1 MDFGKVKPEEM
12 ARIDFALPPDHAFT
26 SRTLP
31 GPPAGA
37 PQVFVGCP
45 IWASKDWAGKVYPP
59 GAREK
64 EYLKHYARQFNTIEL
79 NTTHYR
85 IPDPDT
91 IEKWKLATA
100 PGFRFCPK
108 IPQVISHDRALVDA
122 EALTQAFCLSV
133 AGLGE
138 RLGVAF
144 LQLPPSFG
152 PANGPILAN
161 YLRQFPASI
170 PLAVEFRHPDWF
182 NQPAVW
188 HQTLAMLR
196 DHGVSTVITDVA
208 GRRDALH

>member
-1 MDFGKVKPEEM
+1 
-12 ARIDFALPPDHAFT
+12 
-26 SRTLP
+26 
-31 GPPAGA
+31 
-37 PQVFVGCP
+37 
-45 IWASKDWAGKVYPP
+45 
-59 GAREK
+59 
-64 EYLKHYARQFNTIEL
+64 
-79 NTTHYR
+79 
-85 IPDPDT
+85 
-91 IEKWKLATA
+91 
-100 PGFRFCPK
+100 
-108 IPQVISHDRALVDA
+108 
-122 EALTQAFCLSV
+122 TQAFCLSV

-208 GRRDALH
+208 GRRDALHQSLTTPTAFIRYVGNMPRPTDYSRLDAWVQRLKSWLESGLERLYFFVHEFDNIISPEVCRYLIRELNRHCGLQMAEPRLLAQVVQGTLF